1 MADDEHHDVVVI
13 GGGPAGVS
21 AALECHDIGLGV
33 VVLEAGTRLG
43 GQLPEIAHSVRNVAA
58 GRFADGEALRAAMEE
73 SAALLGDRVR
83 LSHRVTQVDVD
94 DRSVEVDGRRFRCR
108 ALLVAG
114 GTRRQFLPAAVDGAF
129 GGDVTYQI
137 ESQPGR
143 LAGRRVV
150 VIGGGDSAA
159 LDALELAASGSS
171 VTVVHRSPSL
181 TARQDIVDKV
191 VADPRVETVGGWQLE
206 GVRGDDRLQEVILV
220 NPTTDDRRTLA
231 AGGLVVKIARLPST
245 DLFGGALELD
255 RRGALV
261 VDRELRSSRPGVYAA
276 GDITA
281 GAYARVATAMG
292 QGVLAARSLLRHLQ
306 GRP

>member
-1 MADDEHHDVVVI
+1 
-13 GGGPAGVS
+13 
-21 AALECHDIGLGV
+21 
-33 VVLEAGTRLG
+33 
-43 GQLPEIAHSVRNVAA
+43 
-58 GRFADGEALRAAMEE
+58 
-73 SAALLGDRVR
+73 
-83 LSHRVTQVDVD
+83 
-94 DRSVEVDGRRFRCR
+94 
-108 ALLVAG
+108 
-114 GTRRQFLPAAVDGAF
+114 VDGAF

-159 LDALELAASGSS
+159 LDALELATSGSS
-171 VTVVHRSPSL
+171 VMLVHRSPL

-191 VADPRVETVGGWQLE
+191 VADPRVETVAGWQLE
-206 GVRGDDRLQEVILV
+206 GVRGDDHLREVILV
-220 NPTTDDRRTLA
+220 NPSTDDRRTLA

-245 DLFGGALELD
+245 DLFGGVLELD

-261 VDRELRSSRPGVYAA
+261 VDRDLRSSRPGVYAA